1 LINKS
6 PEINTSNDLTFDE
19 RPVDIST
26 PRICSVSIKCGRSIM
41 QWKKRKKN
49 KWKKQNLR
57 DYLRSD
63 SEKFNFLLSLR
74 YGRRN
79 KLLDSTDVCFINLE
93 EI

>member
-1 LINKS
+1 MLQMK
-6 PEINTSNDLTFDE
+6 
-19 RPVDIST
+19 
-26 PRICSVSIKCGRSIM
+26 SIM

-49 KWKKQNLR
+49 GKSTEFKR

-63 SEKFNFLLSLR
+63 SKKFIFLLSLR

-79 KLLDSTDVCFINLE
+79 NLLDSTDVCFINLE

>member
-1 LINKS
+1 
-6 PEINTSNDLTFDE
+6 
-19 RPVDIST
+19 
-26 PRICSVSIKCGRSIM
+26 M

-93 EI
+93 KI